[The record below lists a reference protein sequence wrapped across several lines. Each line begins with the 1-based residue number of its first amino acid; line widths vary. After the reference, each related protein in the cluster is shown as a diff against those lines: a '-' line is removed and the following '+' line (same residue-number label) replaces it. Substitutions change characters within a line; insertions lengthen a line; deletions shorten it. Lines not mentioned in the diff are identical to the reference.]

1 MKVESKNMLKKAE
14 KLVQIGVNCVK
25 RKEITKLELLI
36 QRICCCWDGLK
47 EKTDLGKTENLR

>member
-1 MKVESKNMLKKAE
+1 MLLELRFESWKQKYVKKKAE

-36 QRICCCWDGLK
+36 
-47 EKTDLGKTENLR
+47 